1 LQIAG
6 WRGLRGELVFVD
18 EALACVVSWAM
29 TAFVD
34 LGFVIE
40 LRRLPKATR
49 RGTKAFRVLLF
60 IDGDFGL
67 NVHRVSP
74 GASFLIGAATKRR
87 TAADTRAGRKDP
99 PACFGVIRRRGKC
112 YASALWN

>member
-1 LQIAG
+1 
-6 WRGLRGELVFVD
+6 
-18 EALACVVSWAM
+18 M
-29 TAFVD
+29 TAAFVD

-49 RGTKAFRVLLF
+49 RGTKALRVLLF
-60 IDGDFGL
+60 IDGDFRL

-87 TAADTRAGRKDP
+87 TAADTQAGRER
-99 PACFGVIRRRGKC
+99 PARVFRRYSMTREMLRVGFVELRTF
-112 YASALWN
+112 AQ